1 MQQLV
6 ILETLHE
13 FKEINKLSINK
24 KTTAKKHF
32 AGDIILEILRSK
44 NCSSN

>member
-24 KTTAKKHF
+24 KQQLKS
-32 AGDIILEILRSK
+32 ILLVTSY
-44 NCSSN
+44 